1 MGIKVYGLPR
11 STNTARV
18 LACLLEKGLDYE
30 LIHVDVL
37 NGEHKQQPYLSLNPF
52 GKIPAYVEDDATVLF
67 ESRAITDHIA
77 SKYKE
82 KGTDLLGP
90 ELGGIAIVGLWMEVE
105 AHQFDAPASVLIH
118 ESVMRPAFGKAP
130 DEALVRAQ
138 CEKLNKV
145 FDVYEERLSK
155 CKYLAGD
162 YFSLADLHHLPCL
175 HYIMASPHSGLIT
188 SRMHVS
194 AWWED
199 ISSRAAWKKVS
210 EPMKF

>member
-1 MGIKVYGLPR
+1 MGLIEQR
-11 STNTARV
+11 ETDV
-18 LACLLEKGLDYE
+18 LFCWSLCKSKALDMRPDKALVCLEQKEVDYE
-30 LIHVDVL
+30 IVPVNMVAGAD
-37 NGEHKQQPYLSLNPF
+37 KQQPFLSLNPF

-67 ESRAITDHIA
+67 ERAITDHIA
-77 SKYKE
+77 SRYKE

-105 AHQFDAPASVLIH
+105 AHQFDPPALVLIL
-118 ESVMRPAFGKAP
+118 ESVMKPTFGKVP

-175 HYIMASPHSGLIT
+175 HYIMSSPHSGLIT
-188 SRMHVS
+188 SRQHVGHTRRRS
-194 AWWED
+194 L
-199 ISSRAAWKKVS
+199 S
-210 EPMKF
+210 P